1 MYKAIKN
8 NKNKILCFFL
18 LSLLF
23 KPLWLFNNQNLGIPG
38 DDMSYW
44 LHSATIAFDFDVDYT
59 NDYKLDSNVFH
70 PKTNVPSHPPGA
82 GYLSSPFVFLFSQLD
97 KIIDRPIENTRTNPV
112 KSFGYVGFFISG
124 LFYTYIGTKL
134 LFKIIQKN
142 NNKYSGLLILCGL
155 LSTLIH
161 YVTTRF
167 LMAHAI
173 EFFLCCL
180 LLYIFEKNENN
191 VLSTIDI
198 TKLLF
203 IYFILSVTRPSTFL
217 YSLILILLYRRRF
230 LLTTQTRLTHIILTR
245 D

>member
-70 PKTNVPSHPPGA
+70 PRTNVPSHPPGA

-112 KSFGYVGFFISG
+112 KSFGYIGFFISG

-134 LFKIIQKN
+134 LFKIIRKN

-173 EFFLCCL
+173 EFFLCCF
-180 LLYIFEKNENN
+180 LLYIFEKN
-191 VLSTIDI
+191 
-198 TKLLF
+198 
-203 IYFILSVTRPSTFL
+203 
-217 YSLILILLYRRRF
+217 
-230 LLTTQTRLTHIILTR
+230 
-245 D
+245 